1 MEDNFKSVYIYPSI
15 KEKLDDYVT
24 EKGTGICATVNLA
37 IETALKDP
45 EFSLRRV
52 TKRSSVVH
60 TYADNFLALKNLSK
74 ETQTSPAKLH
84 LRQLSIFWR
93 IAITVIFQKYKSKA
107 APGRQ
112 TESSF
117 R

>member
-74 ETQTSPAKLH
+74 ETQTSAGE
-84 LRQLSIFWR
+84 
-93 IAITVIFQKYKSKA
+93 IASQAIEYFLENRDHGDFPEV
-107 APGRQ
+107 
-112 TESSF
+112 
-117 R
+117 